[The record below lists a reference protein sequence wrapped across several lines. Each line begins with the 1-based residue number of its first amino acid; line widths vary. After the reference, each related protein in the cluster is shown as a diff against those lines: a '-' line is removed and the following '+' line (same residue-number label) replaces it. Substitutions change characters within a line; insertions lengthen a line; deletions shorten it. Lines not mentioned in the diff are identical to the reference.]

1 MAHDLAHL
9 FMPARPHVVAGI
21 MRARWKPSE
30 FKHVDRPFSRAEREE
45 IRRAVAM
52 FTEASNTIAD

>member
-1 MAHDLAHL
+1 
-9 FMPARPHVVAGI
+9 

-30 FKHVDRPFSRAEREE
+30 FKHLERPFSRAGRGE

-52 FTEASNTIAD
+52 FMEATNTIAD